1 MKDTAGQNG
10 MQFTFTEEQIAQ
22 ADTAKLLEED
32 AALSEYTQKLEALR
46 EQGVNKISV
55 LTQEI
60 VSVRKN
66 KLINAAEKAGRIASL
81 QKQIAEA
88 KTVAARHKDEEKE
101 LMRKAVQ
108 RVNALA
114 GAFEKEVKINENA
127 KKGKVIEFF
136 R

>member
-60 VSVRKN
+60 VSMRKN

-114 GAFEKEVKINENA
+114 GAFEQAVKMKEELDLTI
-127 KKGKVIEFF
+127 
-136 R
+136 

>member
-60 VSVRKN
+60 VSVCKN

-81 QKQIAEA
+81 QKQIADA
-88 KTVAARHKDEEKE
+88 KTVAATR
-101 LMRKAVQ
+101 M
-108 RVNALA
+108 
-114 GAFEKEVKINENA
+114 
-127 KKGKVIEFF
+127 KKKS
-136 R
+136 